1 VFIQGGGKVCSCGAV
16 YFLLICWSGYVA
28 NTNAN
33 INGAEVVQ
41 SSGHSIVVVN
51 FNYRVSLWGFLA
63 SERVRDDGALNA
75 GLLDQRMLMK
85 WVKKHIASVGLS
97 ATWYI
102 ALANRF

>member
-1 VFIQGGGKVCSCGAV
+1 M
-16 YFLLICWSGYVA
+16 LIWCLGYAA
-28 NTNAN
+28 NMNAN

-41 SSGHSIVVVN
+41 KSGHSIVAVS

-85 WVKKHIASVGLS
+85 WVQKHIASVCPS
-97 ATWYI
+97 ATWHR
-102 ALANRF
+102 LFCFR